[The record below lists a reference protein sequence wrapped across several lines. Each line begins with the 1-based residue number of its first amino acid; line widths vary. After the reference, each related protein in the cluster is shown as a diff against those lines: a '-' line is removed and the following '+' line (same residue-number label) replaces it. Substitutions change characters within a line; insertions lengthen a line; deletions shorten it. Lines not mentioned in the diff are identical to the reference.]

1 MKHTD
6 EWVPVAEIARSH
18 GVRGEVRLRPFN
30 KDSDVLLQVDE
41 VLVRLPDGEEHEVSV
56 DRARPADGAVLMKLH
71 SVDDKDRADELRAS
85 TVLVR
90 RGDFAPLA
98 EGEFYVCDVV
108 GAKVVHGGTE
118 VGELVDLRSYPSV
131 DVLVV
136 RASPVDGA
144 KAGFAMDVQRFDSTI
159 QAEASI
165 RPNRGRF
172 SNIQSGIGAIN
183 ELLSAVQ
190 TAELGGGSTGKGRM
204 SISSAPRQTASC
216 WMCLRAPRSTLT
228 MLRVRP

>member
-136 RASPVDGA
+136 RASPVDGEG
-144 KAGFAMDVQRFDSTI
+144 AGTWEIPLTDTYVESVDAAAMRVTLKTLD
-159 QAEASI
+159 
-165 RPNRGRF
+165 GL
-172 SNIQSGIGAIN
+172 
-183 ELLSAVQ
+183 EL
-190 TAELGGGSTGKGRM
+190 EK
-204 SISSAPRQTASC
+204 P
-216 WMCLRAPRSTLT
+216 RAPKPDK
-228 MLRVRP
+228 VRPERSPRPRKPVATGGDEPA

>member
-1 MKHTD
+1 MKRTE
-6 EWVPVAEIARSH
+6 EWIPVAEIARSH

-108 GAKVVHGGTE
+108 GSTVVHGE
-118 VGELVDLRSYPSV
+118 AVVGELVDLRSYPSV

-136 RASPVDGA
+136 RAPEGA
-144 KAGFAMDVQRFDSTI
+144 GTWEIPLTDTYV
-159 QAEASI
+159 ASI
-165 RPNRGRF
+165 DAAGMRVALKTLEGLELDRPRAPKADPPRKPER
-172 SNIQSGIGAIN
+172 ARR
-183 ELLSAVQ
+183 APP
-190 TAELGGGSTGKGRM
+190 APGGGKP
-204 SISSAPRQTASC
+204 A
-216 WMCLRAPRSTLT
+216 
-228 MLRVRP
+228 